1 MKRII
6 FWSLLSFPILW
17 AIEKMTQTPLLAPY
31 QAFLLNWWQLGL
43 VLLISYFLLRNL
55 SDYRNEEMEKMRE
68 RRYLAELGRYRDTPY
83 ISPIMV
89 MYMTNP
95 PQAFSNSTYDQVHNT
110 FYRTVVNHF
119 RDRVFIHAEFNRM
132 NPRDRQV
139 YMKTVGFG
147 AMSKMLFYIIGS
159 FTWFAYWF
167 LKDPVFFIEGWQL
180 FTLPLVL
187 LGLARGTMI
196 MQAISEH
203 LPNRLEKEL
212 TQTQENIPQF
222 TWRDAFPDNYLGQSI
237 IRAYEAE
244 KESRM
249 RYQALLTKQ
258 PVPLS
263 TAEYHNP
270 NYAPFPYPSM
280 YIPEW
285 ADEMAAHYQEK
296 KATWKDGNYKGNVIP
311 LHKKTKKG

>member
-6 FWSLLSFPILW
+6 FWGLLSFPILW

-31 QAFLLNWWQLGL
+31 QAFLMKWWQLGI
-43 VLLISYFLLRNL
+43 VIVISYFLLRNL
-55 SDYRNEEMEKMRE
+55 TDYRNNEMEKMRE
-68 RRYLAELGRYRDTPY
+68 RRYLAELSRYRDTPY
-83 ISPIMV
+83 VSPIMV

-95 PQAFSNSTYDQVHNT
+95 PQAFSKSTYDQVHNT

-119 RDRVFIHAEFNRM
+119 RDRVFIHAEYNRM
-132 NPRDRQV
+132 KPRDRQI
-139 YMKTVGFG
+139 YIKTVGIM
-147 AMSKMLFYIIGS
+147 AWSRMIFYIVGS

-167 LKDPVFFIEGWQL
+167 LQGPGVFLEGWQL
-180 FTLPLVL
+180 FTLPLVV

-196 MQAISEH
+196 MQAITEH
-203 LPNRLEKEL
+203 LPDRLDKEL
-212 TQTQENIPQF
+212 SQTHENIPQF

-249 RYQALLTKQ
+249 RYQSLLTKQ

-280 YIPEW
+280 YIPDW

-296 KATWKDGNYKGNVIP
+296 KAAWKEGTYKGNVIP
-311 LHKKTKKG
+311 LHKKAKKG